1 MKTKLFLL
9 TLLLI
14 CLFGCEQSETSTL
27 NVELSETNQ
36 VSMYE
41 KSTEDMFDFM
51 KQVYPA
57 KYAKYYPIKNQFK
70 PEMLTKVSNNNFAK
84 YAKSTTDENIIDTL
98 LYIVNFGEDDGF
110 AVMDAN
116 NGDLLVLTEK
126 GDLHAED
133 LTQEYNIDDSE
144 IEPKEMMAY
153 LLNSRSITPP
163 PSFGGD
169 PIDPN
174 KPDIIMVGDWVTKYQ
189 VEPLVKVKFDQEDP
203 YNKLCFDNEGNICP
217 AGCVAIAVIQVMS
230 ANKCPNTIGNL
241 TYNWDTIINNY
252 KTNTSSQDVLAS
264 WIRTIG
270 GQCNM
275 IYSTDGSSAYTTD
288 AKNCFSLYPQY
299 KNVTIDYNPNKDE
312 VYSMLS
318 NGKSMYF
325 SGSRVDST
333 HNQIDTCG
341 HAWVVDG
348 CIYQEQNVTTTTIYG
363 AVISKYT
370 NYRNYVH
377 CNWGW
382 GGLCDGY
389 YFLNAFNLKNGAEIQ
404 DPNTN
409 SGSMNRYYRLHIRS
423 IMYNL

>member
-9 TLLLI
+9 PLLLI

-27 NVELSETNQ
+27 NVELSETNE

-51 KQVYPA
+51 KQVYPE
-57 KYAKYYPIKNQFK
+57 KYAKYYSIKNQFK
-70 PEMLTKVSNNNFAK
+70 PEILTKVSNNNFAK

-126 GDLHAED
+126 GDLHTED

-153 LLNSRSITPP
+153 LLKDRSITPP

-174 KPDIIMVGDWVTKYQ
+174 KPEIIIVGDWVTKYQ
-189 VEPLVKVKFDQEDP
+189 VEPLVKVKFGQEDP
-203 YNKLCFDNEGNICP
+203 YNRLCYDDELNICP
-217 AGCVAIAVIQVMS
+217 AGCVAIAIIQVMS

-252 KTNTSSQDVLAS
+252 KTNTSVQDVLAS

-275 IYSTDGSSAYTTD
+275 DYGVNGSAASIYD
-288 AKNCFSLYPQY
+288 AVDCFELYPQY
-299 KNVTIDYNPNKDE
+299 KNVTIDYNPTKEE

-318 NGKSMYF
+318 NAKPLYF
-325 SGSRVDST
+325 RAGL
-333 HNQIDTCG
+333 DTIIYNSNGGG

-348 CIYQEQNVTTTTIYG
+348 CIYQEQKVTTTTLYG
-363 AVISKYT
+363 AVTSKYT

-382 GGLCDGY
+382 YGECDGY
-389 YFLNAFNLKNGAEIQ
+389 YDLNVFDVREGAIIP
-404 DPNTN
+404 DNTTQQETQN
-409 SGSMNRYYRLHIRS
+409 YYFSLDIRS